1 MDANE
6 LKEWNKIRSREL
18 KEKFLKSQKIL
29 FTNYGHREFEV
40 MDFILAEEMLNKY
53 SFEELEEEVLAD
65 VELERGNKQNGCLI
79 ALVVLQKANGDKTQ
93 AGKILQD
100 MRNVMIAYYD
110 YQIEIEE
117 IRSKA
122 LRKLDTE
129 LEKSKKEKTYDHTEV
144 WKMLDV

>member
-29 FTNYGHREFEV
+29 FTDYDHREFEV
-40 MDFILAEEMLNKY
+40 MDFTLA
-53 SFEELEEEVLAD
+53 ELEEEVLAD

-79 ALVVLQKANGDKTQ
+79 ALNVLQKADGDKAQ
-93 AGKILQD
+93 ADMILHEI
-100 MRNVMIAYYD
+100 RNTMIAYYD
-110 YQIEIEE
+110 YQIEIEQ

-122 LRKLDTE
+122 LRKLDVE
-129 LEKSKKEKTYDHTEV
+129 LEQS
-144 WKMLDV
+144 

>member
-29 FTNYGHREFEV
+29 FTNFGHREFEV
-40 MDFILAEEMLNKY
+40 MDFTLAEEMLNKY

-122 LRKLDTE
+122 LRKLDIE

>member
-29 FTNYGHREFEV
+29 STDYSHREFEV
-40 MDFILAEEMLNKY
+40 MDFTLAEEMLNKY
-53 SFEELEEEVLAD
+53 SLEELEGEVLAD

-79 ALVVLQKANGDKTQ
+79 ALDALQKADGDKTQ
-93 AGKILQD
+93 AGKVLRD
-100 MRNVMIAYYD
+100 MRNAMIAYYD
-110 YQIEIEE
+110 YHIEIEQ

-122 LRKLDTE
+122 LRKLDIE
-129 LEKSKKEKTYDHTEV
+129 LERS
-144 WKMLDV
+144 

>member
-29 FTNYGHREFEV
+29 STDYSHREFEV
-40 MDFILAEEMLNKY
+40 MDFTLAEEMLNKY
-53 SFEELEEEVLAD
+53 SLEELEGEVLAD

-79 ALVVLQKANGDKTQ
+79 ALDVLQKADGDKTE
-93 AGKILQD
+93 AGKIL
-100 MRNVMIAYYD
+100 NEIKNAVVAYYD
-110 YQIEIEE
+110 YQIEIEK

-122 LRKLDTE
+122 LRKLDNE
-129 LEKSKKEKTYDHTEV
+129 LEIS
-144 WKMLDV
+144 

>member
-18 KEKFLKSQKIL
+18 KEKFLKSKKIL

-40 MDFILAEEMLNKY
+40 MDFTLAEEMLNKY

-79 ALVVLQKANGDKTQ
+79 ALDVLQKANGDKTQ